1 MFKSKNVSWQALKNN
16 SYCKAELIRKELQ
29 RLNVKNI
36 LDIGTN
42 AGAVSRLLSENNFV
56 VGIDSNLDTRGYEKP
71 FKNIA
76 LGEIPFNL
84 ENVEKIPDFDAVLLL
99 SVHHQWL
106 AKLPEE
112 EADALVKASIS
123 IAKKVVFIEFAAL
136 NKKYGKYSFSSKF
149 EDNDEN
155 SVINYAFDYTNR
167 LQPQSKITYLGKCP
181 QSVREPYRF
190 MFMIEK

>member
-1 MFKSKNVSWQALKNN
+1 MFKLKGVSWQAMKNN
-16 SYCKAELIRKELQ
+16 SYCKAELIRRELN

-36 LDIGTN
+36 LDIGSN
-42 AGAVSRLLSENNFV
+42 AGAVARHLSENNFV
-56 VGIDSNLDTRGYEKP
+56 VGIDQNLDTRGFEKP
-71 FKNIA
+71 FENVA

-84 ENVEKIPDFDAVLLL
+84 ENTQKIPDFDAVLLL

-106 AKLPEE
+106 AELLEE
-112 EADALVKASIS
+112 EADALVKAAIS

-136 NKKYGKYSFSSKF
+136 NSKYSFSSKF

-155 SVINYAFDYTNR
+155 SVTNYAYDYLNR
-167 LQPQSKITYLGKCP
+167 LQPQSKITYIGKCP
-181 QSVREPYRF
+181 ESIREPFRF